1 MGNTIRE
8 KLEREI
14 ESELEKMAEM
24 DDGSEEKRRA
34 SEHLRNLYQLL
45 LEEKQR
51 DEASANHLKEEEVED
66 AHQKQLLIE
75 RIIGHVVTLA
85 GAVLPLVFYGRWMNK
100 GLEFEKTGTF
110 TSQTFKG
117 LISRFK
123 TTK

>member
-1 MGNTIRE
+1 
-8 KLEREI
+8 
-14 ESELEKMAEM
+14 MAEM

-66 AHQKQLLIE
+66 AHQKQLLVE
-75 RIIGHVVTLA
+75 RIIGHVVTLT

>member
-8 KLEREI
+8 KLEKEI

-51 DEASANHLKEEEVED
+51 DETSANHLKEEEVED

-75 RIIGHVVTLA
+75 RIIGHVVTLTS
-85 GAVLPLVFYGRWMNK
+85 AVLPLVFYGRWMNK